1 MAKFPRAFR
10 STAAFAAAV
19 FVLVNCGLGVAAAL
33 NSKAMKSSDQNG
45 VLQTID
51 SGIQQF
57 KLSKRA
63 DVVLLGSSLVMAPV
77 WTADFKKLGL
87 AAVGSF
93 YTYHRFDM
101 LARALSQ
108 HRRQPLEV
116 FSFAVPGAMVS
127 DMYLVVEKL
136 LADQKAPS
144 LVIYGIAP
152 RDFMDDLAA
161 GETKTAVF
169 QRLGDVSDLN
179 HSDFAKAGFDE
190 KLELVMDRGFYLFGK
205 RTRYQAKVDQC
216 CRKIAERQITDRQ
229 SADAKGGD
237 VFATT
242 AGVFPLLQDPK
253 ILWRKS
259 VDEYH
264 MRYQKFNQH
273 QFTKQEQFLRD
284 TLSTCNKRGIQVLL
298 VNMPLTQANLDL
310 MPPGLYDKYL
320 QSVRA
325 IARDNSV
332 ALLDLS
338 ADKFGNQCFYDTVHL
353 NEIGAKELLGRL
365 TTAIRDDGGGRLTAS
380 VAEKSL

>member
-1 MAKFPRAFR
+1 MANFPRAFR
-10 STAAFAAAV
+10 STAVLAAALYM
-19 FVLVNCGLGVAAAL
+19 FTNLGLGIAATL
-33 NSKAMKSSDQNG
+33 NSKASKSSDQNG

-57 KLSKRA
+57 KLSKRP
-63 DVVLLGSSLVMAPV
+63 DVVLLGSSLVMSPV
-77 WTADFKKLGL
+77 WTADFKSLGL

-93 YTYHRFDM
+93 YTYHKFDM
-101 LARALSQ
+101 LAKALSPN
-108 HRRQPLEV
+108 RAQPCEV

-136 LADQKAPS
+136 LCEQKAPS
-144 LVIYGIAP
+144 LVVYGIAP
-152 RDFMDDLAA
+152 RDFMDDLAG

-179 HSDFAKAGFDE
+179 RSDFANASFDE

-205 RTRYQAKVDQC
+205 RTRYQAKYDQF
-216 CRKIAERQITDRQ
+216 CRKLADRR
-229 SADAKGGD
+229 SAVTKSDD

-264 MRYQKFNQH
+264 MRYQKFNQF
-273 QFTKQEQFLRD
+273 QFAKQEQFLKD
-284 TLSTCNKRGIQVLL
+284 TLVTCNKRGIQVLL

-320 QSVRA
+320 HSVKA
-325 IARDNSV
+325 IASENSV
-332 ALLDLS
+332 PLLDLS
-338 ADKFGNQCFYDTVHL
+338 ADKFDKRCFYDTVHL
-353 NEIGAKELLGRL
+353 NEIGAKALLE
-365 TTAIRDDGGGRLTAS
+365 RLTAS
-380 VAEKSL
+380 IRSGGDGRMTASVSEKSL

>member
-1 MAKFPRAFR
+1 MANFPRAFQ
-10 STAAFAAAV
+10 STAAVAAAV
-19 FVLVNCGLGVAAAL
+19 FLLLNCGLGVGAAL

-57 KLSKRA
+57 KLSKRQ

-93 YTYHRFDM
+93 YTYHKFDM
-101 LARALSQ
+101 LAKALSQ
-108 HRRQPLEV
+108 HRREPLEV

-136 LADQKAPS
+136 LANEKAPA
-144 LVIYGIAP
+144 LVIYGVAP

-179 HSDFAKAGFDE
+179 NSDFAKADFDE

-205 RTRYQAKVDQC
+205 RLRYQAKVDQSL
-216 CRKIAERQITDRQ
+216 RKLADRR
-229 SADAKGGD
+229 SADAKSGD

-298 VNMPLTQANLDL
+298 VNMPLTQTNLEL
-310 MPPGLYDKYL
+310 MPAGLYDKYL
-320 QSVRA
+320 QSVTA
-325 IARDNSV
+325 IAKENSV

-353 NEIGAKELLGRL
+353 NEVGAKVLLGKL
-365 TTAIRDDGGGRLTAS
+365 TSAIRDDSGGRLTAS
-380 VAEKSL
+380 VAEKAL